1 LLTELISL
9 TLLIF
14 KAELEIKKATRSK
27 RMEKEELLSS
37 GLLELYVLGETT
49 PLENELI
56 GEMGLQFPELFE
68 EIKAIEIALEQ
79 YAVNN
84 AIKPDAI
91 IKPFLLATID
101 YMDRMMAGEIPQAP
115 PILSDKSLVADYIQ
129 WLERPDMILPE
140 EFDEVFAKIL
150 NHDERGITAIAWIKS
165 MAPQEVHDH
174 EYEKFLIVE
183 GTCSIHIEEEVHAL
197 VPGDYLTIPLLKK
210 HHVLVTSDVPCKV
223 ILQRIAA

>member
-1 LLTELISL
+1 
-9 TLLIF
+9 
-14 KAELEIKKATRSK
+14 
-27 RMEKEELLSS
+27 MEKEELLSS

-49 PLENELI
+49 SLENKLI
-56 GEMGLQFPELFE
+56 EEMCLQFPDFFE
-68 EIKAIEIALEQ
+68 EINAIEIALEQ
-79 YAVNN
+79 YAVDN

-101 YMDRMMAGEIPQAP
+101 YMDRMMAGEIVQAP
-115 PILSDKSLVADYIQ
+115 PILTENSSVEDYSLWLDK
-129 WLERPDMILPE
+129 PDMMVPE
-140 EFDEVFAKIL
+140 DYDEVFAKIL

-197 VPGDYLTIPLLKK
+197 VPGDYLMIPLHKK
-210 HHVLVTSDVPCKV
+210 HHVLVTSAVPCKV

>member
-1 LLTELISL
+1 
-9 TLLIF
+9 
-14 KAELEIKKATRSK
+14 
-27 RMEKEELLSS
+27 MEKEELLSS

-49 PLENELI
+49 SLENKLI
-56 GEMGLQFPELFE
+56 EEMCLQFPELFE
-68 EIKAIEIALEQ
+68 EINAIEIALEQ
-79 YAVNN
+79 YAVDN

-101 YMDRMMAGEIPQAP
+101 YMDRMMAGEIVQAP
-115 PILSDKSLVADYIQ
+115 PILTENSSVEDYSLWLDK
-129 WLERPDMILPE
+129 PDMMVPE
-140 EFDEVFAKIL
+140 DYDEVFAKIL

-183 GTCSIHIEEEVHAL
+183 GTCSIHIEKEVHAL
-197 VPGDYLTIPLLKK
+197 VPGDYLMIPLHKK
-210 HHVLVTSDVPCKV
+210 HHVLVTSAVPCKV

>member
-1 LLTELISL
+1 
-9 TLLIF
+9 
-14 KAELEIKKATRSK
+14 
-27 RMEKEELLSS
+27 MEKEELLSS
-37 GLLELYVLGETT
+37 GLSELYVLGESTS
-49 PLENELI
+49 LENKLI
-56 GEMGLQFPELFE
+56 EEMCLQFPELFE
-68 EIKAIEIALEQ
+68 EINAIEIALEQ
-79 YAVNN
+79 YAVDN

-101 YMDRMMAGEIPQAP
+101 YMDRMMAGEIVQAP
-115 PILSDKSLVADYIQ
+115 PILTENSSVEDYSLWLDK
-129 WLERPDMILPE
+129 PDMMVPE
-140 EFDEVFAKIL
+140 DYDEVFAKIL

-197 VPGDYLTIPLLKK
+197 VPGDYLMIPLHKK
-210 HHVLVTSDVPCKV
+210 HHVLVTSAVPCKV